1 MRSEPKQEEVFSS
14 PCPQGCGFS
23 LYEKDLHKTCPVCLG
38 NVHARS
44 RLLHGPTL
52 VRRVKFME
60 NVLDKANV
68 AQQDPLLSLSK
79 ELAPS
84 MSNDEEP
91 VVREII
97 ESWTDHTEF
106 TDGLPEY
113 EPGTSDCANQTPQ
126 GLDIC
131 HDSDNLLD
139 IGLDIH
145 GLSENEQEE
154 LSSDQSKLTHP
165 SSCCAVA
172 QLKASSEPMTVKNS
186 LPMFLDF
193 VKEQTSMWHKPL
205 STQAMDSFWNWTE
218 GGNRSGQYSTHG
230 SVLRLVLGPVP

>member
-1 MRSEPKQEEVFSS
+1 MSSEPKKEEVFSS
-14 PCPQGCGFS
+14 PCPQGCGVS
-23 LYEKDLHKTCPVCLG
+23 LHEKDLQETCPFCLG
-38 NVHARS
+38 IVHARS

-60 NVLDKANV
+60 TVLDKANV
-68 AQQDPLLSLSK
+68 VQQDPLLSVSK

-91 VVREII
+91 QVRDII
-97 ESWTDHTEF
+97 ESLTDHMEF
-106 TDGLPEY
+106 TDVLSEY
-113 EPGTSDCANQTPQ
+113 EPGTSDCANQAPQ

-131 HDSDNLLD
+131 HDSDDLLD

-145 GLSENEQEE
+145 GSSEDEQEE

-172 QLKASSEPMTVKNS
+172 QLKAIHQVALSFACSKTVAIHRIFPS
-186 LPMFLDF
+186 L
-193 VKEQTSMWHKPL
+193 
-205 STQAMDSFWNWTE
+205 
-218 GGNRSGQYSTHG
+218 
-230 SVLRLVLGPVP
+230 